1 MFIYITY
8 DTDGFITA
16 YQNTEADSF
25 TKVFILDSWI
35 NQFAQHSDKFRYD
48 TDKKVVLNPGNLPDI
63 SLNTLNQD
71 FTKLQTIVQNSQA
84 QIQGITESGTQS
96 AAALT
101 ALAQNQSSLASEV
114 QQALVS
120 VTALAKQ
127 NTSSSTSAA
136 NSTNTTPAQV
146 NFLFIAFN
154 FNLLIIAS

>member
-1 MFIYITY
+1 MFIYITFDSNGFVTDY
-8 DTDGFITA
+8 KKTETDGYI
-16 YQNTEADSF
+16 
-25 TKVFILDSWI
+25 KVFVLDSWI
-35 NQFAQHSDKFRYD
+35 NQFAQYPDKFRYD
-48 TDKKVVLNPGNLPDI
+48 ATNQKLLNPGNLPDI

-71 FTKLQTIVQNSQA
+71 FTKLQTTVQNSQT

-114 QQALVS
+114 QQALAS

-136 NSTNTTPAQV
+136 NSTNTTPAPESTPSSTT
-146 NFLFIAFN
+146 N
-154 FNLLIIAS
+154 